1 MYRVGYSRQARA
13 QADSLLPAGKRA
25 LAEAVEQ
32 LGRDPLA
39 GQRAPGYPPEFH
51 TWAFGERGLVFYLIQ
66 KRRGTILLLDIIWA
80 GP

>member
-1 MYRVGYSRQARA
+1 VYRVAYSRQARA

-32 LGRDPLA
+32 LRGDPLA
-39 GQRAPGYPPEFH
+39 GQRAPGYPPEFR
-51 TWAFGERGLVFYLIQ
+51 TWAFAEWGLVFYLV
-66 KRRGTILLLDIIWA
+66 RERSGTVLLLDVIWA